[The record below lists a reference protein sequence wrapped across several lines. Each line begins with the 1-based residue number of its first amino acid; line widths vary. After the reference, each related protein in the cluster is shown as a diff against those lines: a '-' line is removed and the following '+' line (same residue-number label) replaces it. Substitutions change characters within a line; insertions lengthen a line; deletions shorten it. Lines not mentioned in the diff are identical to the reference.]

1 MVYNPNNNKIQDCI
15 CLQLHPI
22 QMSFQIFLMSSK
34 STFISINFTKLK
46 GDLQL
51 TLRTLCHFLLTI
63 INFSKFYNVKQ
74 HFLR

>member
-1 MVYNPNNNKIQDCI
+1 
-15 CLQLHPI
+15 
-22 QMSFQIFLMSSK
+22 MSAASSHSNEFSKLKKKSSK

-51 TLRTLCHFLLTI
+51 TLRTLCHFLLTM

>member
-1 MVYNPNNNKIQDCI
+1 
-15 CLQLHPI
+15 
-22 QMSFQIFLMSSK
+22 MSTTSSHSNEFSIFFNSF

-51 TLRTLCHFLLTI
+51 TLGTLHHFLLTI